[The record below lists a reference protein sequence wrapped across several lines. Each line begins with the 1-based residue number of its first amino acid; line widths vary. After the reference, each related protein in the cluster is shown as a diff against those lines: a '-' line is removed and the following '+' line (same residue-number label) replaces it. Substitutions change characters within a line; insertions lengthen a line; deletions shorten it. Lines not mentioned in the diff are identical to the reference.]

1 MSQLKCM
8 EVSLLLALCYLKREK
23 DVILMSF
30 TSEANMLTKVEL
42 EKSMSFERAL
52 GIVDVV
58 AEEKTEQ
65 NLALP
70 IEKAA
75 KDKKKVD
82 VFITIVD
89 SIGHATKGKRTA
101 PTAALQHYRKVMKN
115 NKARYVYNF
124 ISCSIIYLI
133 ILTLTGMSLSTYRD
147 ALKI

>member
-1 MSQLKCM
+1 MSHLKCM

-30 TSEANMLTKVEL
+30 TSEANILKKVEL

-65 NLALP
+65 NLSLP
-70 IEKAA
+70 IEKAT

-89 SIGHATKGKRTA
+89 SIGHATKGKSTA
-101 PTAALQHYRKVMKN
+101 PTAALQNYRKVMKN

-124 ISCSIIYLI
+124 HV
-133 ILTLTGMSLSTYRD
+133 
-147 ALKI
+147 